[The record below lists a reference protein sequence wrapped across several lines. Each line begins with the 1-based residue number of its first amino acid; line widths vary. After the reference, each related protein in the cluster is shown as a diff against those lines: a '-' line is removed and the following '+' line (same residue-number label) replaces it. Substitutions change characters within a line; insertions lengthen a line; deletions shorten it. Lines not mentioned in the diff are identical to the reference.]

1 MHHATVKTE
10 TALKLFGLKGKP
22 WSSFGDVTEDI
33 SSSSSSS
40 SKFKLFCILIQI
52 LIYDYC

>member
-22 WSSFGDVTEDI
+22 WSSFGDIAGDI

-40 SKFKLFCILIQI
+40 SKFKLICIF
-52 LIYDYC
+52 

>member
-52 LIYDYC
+52 LIYD

>member
-22 WSSFGDVTEDI
+22 WSSFGDIAGDI

-40 SKFKLFCILIQI
+40 SKLKLICIF
-52 LIYDYC
+52 